1 MALAVDQPRM
11 QRSAPRI
18 GHVAPPERHLELIA
32 GATKR
37 RLSYF
42 AGVVIVLFVTVSS
55 VIGFQ
60 AYIAQQQLKIDA
72 LSSEIRLARAYH
84 DQLRQQRAEL
94 LAPDALRDQ
103 ARSLGMAPGLGSR
116 FVEIPEDVV
125 AQVAAAIGK
134 MDPAIADPSTVGGST
149 SEQVGG

>member
-18 GHVAPPERHLELIA
+18 GQSAPPERHLELIA

-37 RLSYF
+37 RISYF
-42 AGVVIVLFVTVSS
+42 AGIVIALFVTVSS

-60 AYIAQQQLKIDA
+60 AYIAQQQMKIDQ
-72 LSSEIRLARAYH
+72 LSSEIRLARTYH
-84 DQLRQQRAEL
+84 DELRQLRKEL
-94 LAPDALRDQ
+94 LSPTTLREQ

-116 FVEIPEDVV
+116 FVEIPEDAV
-125 AQVAAAIGK
+125 AAVAAAIGK
-134 MDPAIADPSTVGGST
+134 MDPAIAGPSAAQTLT
-149 SEQVGG
+149 DQQVGG

>member
-11 QRSAPRI
+11 QRTAPRI

-42 AGVVIVLFVTVSS
+42 AGIVIALFVTVSS

-72 LSSEIRLARAYH
+72 LSSEIRLARSYH
-84 DQLRQQRAEL
+84 DELRQQRAEL
-94 LAPDALRDQ
+94 LAPDSLREQ

-125 AQVAAAIGK
+125 AEVAAAIGK
-134 MDPAIADPSTVGGST
+134 MDPAIANPSSTAGST
-149 SEQVGG
+149 NEQAGG

>member
-1 MALAVDQPRM
+1 M

-18 GHVAPPERHLELIA
+18 GQSAPPERHLELIA

-42 AGVVIVLFVTVSS
+42 AGIVIALFVTVSS

-60 AYIAQQQLKIDA
+60 AYIAQQQMKIDK
-72 LSSEIRLARAYH
+72 LSSEIRLARTYH
-84 DQLRQQRAEL
+84 DELRQQRASL
-94 LAPDALRDQ
+94 LAPDTLREQ

-116 FVEIPEDVV
+116 FVEIPEDAV
-125 AQVAAAIGK
+125 ASVAAAIGK
-134 MDPAIADPSTVGGST
+134 MDPAIANPSPTASSSEKVGG
-149 SEQVGG
+149 

>member
-18 GHVAPPERHLELIA
+18 GQSAPPERHLELIA

-37 RLSYF
+37 RISYF
-42 AGVVIVLFVTVSS
+42 AGIVIALFVTVSS

-60 AYIAQQQLKIDA
+60 AYIAQQQMKIDQ
-72 LSSEIRLARAYH
+72 LSSEIRLARTYH
-84 DQLRQQRAEL
+84 DELRQLRKEL
-94 LAPDALRDQ
+94 LSPTKLREQ

-116 FVEIPEDVV
+116 FVEIPEDAV
-125 AQVAAAIGK
+125 AAVAAAIGK
-134 MDPAIADPSTVGGST
+134 MDPAIADPSTAQT
-149 SEQVGG
+149 LTDQQVGG